1 MTDRVALL
9 ISGAGHLLLLAILS
23 FSLARS
29 MQPLTAP
36 SDLTTVDLIG
46 LSAAAPTIAEAPA
59 DIGEPA
65 PPTEMPVPEPVEIP
79 PEPIAPAEPEPAP
92 RPVEDRSAQDIVAV
106 EPQPVRERPR
116 REPARPAFDAQ
127 SIERLID
134 RSAPARPAPAPGA
147 RATGAQRLDARTV
160 ASLEQAIRSQIAPC
174 WNPPIGGADVQT
186 MTAVLRIRLNRDGSV
201 AAPPELISQ
210 TGATPGNAAYARAFV
225 DTARRAVLRC
235 TPLTLPPELY
245 SWWQDFELNFDPRL
259 MT

>member
-1 MTDRVALL
+1 MSERIALL

-23 FSLARS
+23 LSLARS
-29 MQPLTAP
+29 MQPLSGP
-36 SDLTTVDLIG
+36 MDMTTVDIIG
-46 LSAAAPTIAEAPA
+46 LSAAAPTVADALA

-65 PPTEMPVPEPVEIP
+65 PPTEMPVQEPVEIP
-79 PEPIAPAEPEPAP
+79 PEPLAPAEPEPAP
-92 RPVEDRSAQDIVAV
+92 RPVEDRSAQDILAV
-106 EPQPVRERPR
+106 EPTPVRERPR
-116 REPARPAFDAQ
+116 REPAQQAFDAQ

-134 RSAPARPAPAPGA
+134 RAAPARPAPAPGA
-147 RATGAQRLDARTV
+147 SATGAQRLDARTV

-174 WNPPIGGADVQT
+174 WNPPIGGADVRH
-186 MTAVLRIRLNRDGSV
+186 MTAVLRIRLNRDGSI

-235 TPLTLPPELY
+235 TPLTLPPDLY
-245 SWWQDFELNFDPRL
+245 GWWRDFELNFDPRL